1 MGWGQLL
8 AWRREL
14 ARSVTARNRANVT
27 DPDSWDG
34 VENDGWWDQA
44 RAKGRD

>member
-14 ARSVTARNRANVT
+14 SRSVTARNRANVT

-34 VENDGWWDQA
+34 VESDGWWQQA
-44 RAKGRD
+44 RAKGKR